1 MKFIYLLLCLSFF
14 AHPNAFAVSG
24 PADITDPGPG
34 NRPFEETKGRPFNFV
49 QKFKAKLA
57 LKLMKKKLRNVEE
70 GKNSGLPLIAF
81 AASLMGG
88 FVLIAGTPL
97 GWILLGTGLIL
108 GCVTLAKKS
117 KSKTDTTL
125 AIIAIAIPVL
135 AGLYMLFTA
144 ALVSSSFVF

>member
-34 NRPFEETKGRPFNFV
+34 NRRFEETKGRPFNFV

-70 GKNSGLPLIAF
+70 GKNSGPF
-81 AASLMGG
+81 SLSTSAGNSISELSFDVPDV
-88 FVLIAGTPL
+88 FVVR
-97 GWILLGTGLIL
+97 GLW
-108 GCVTLAKKS
+108 
-117 KSKTDTTL
+117 
-125 AIIAIAIPVL
+125 
-135 AGLYMLFTA
+135 
-144 ALVSSSFVF
+144 